1 MPKYTEQAVR
11 DAVAAARSLSEA
23 LRTLGLRPAGGNH
36 RTLHRLIAKYGISVD
51 HMDPKWALRRAPR
64 NCATPLPEILVVD
77 STFHR
82 GHLKERLFHEG
93 VKKRRCE
100 LCGLGEEWC
109 GRPMSLTLDHINGV
123 PTDNRIGNLRIVC
136 PNCAATLDTHC
147 GRKNRIDRDPR
158 ACLHCGS
165 EFIPKYPT
173 HRYCSQRCGIHSKGS
188 HEPQPE
194 RRKVPRP
201 SHQQLL
207 SDLQTMSFVA
217 VGRKYGVSD
226 NAVRKWL
233 RYYERERA
241 GLTPAEAETT
251 ETAVDS
257 GMAPDA
263 RLDGAG
269 SEARDLELRLA
280 AAANDEAVGLA
291 DRVRPDDGDRELG
304 LRGQPA
310 LVEGCSQVDGP
321 ALA

>member
-136 PNCAATLDTHC
+136 LSDPLGDGPHSLGPVSLAT
-147 GRKNRIDRDPR
+147 
-158 ACLHCGS
+158 
-165 EFIPKYPT
+165 PT
-173 HRYCSQRCGIHSKGS
+173 H
-188 HEPQPE
+188 
-194 RRKVPRP
+194 
-201 SHQQLL
+201 
-207 SDLQTMSFVA
+207 
-217 VGRKYGVSD
+217 
-226 NAVRKWL
+226 
-233 RYYERERA
+233 
-241 GLTPAEAETT
+241 
-251 ETAVDS
+251 VDS
-257 GMAPDA
+257 PASG
-263 RLDGAG
+263 
-269 SEARDLELRLA
+269 
-280 AAANDEAVGLA
+280 GL
-291 DRVRPDDGDRELG
+291 P
-304 LRGQPA
+304 
-310 LVEGCSQVDGP
+310 SIS
-321 ALA
+321 